1 MSGIPAPQ
9 AGVVDVVVFRPVQR
23 GWLVLALERAADT
36 RCPGSW
42 EIVHGKIDEGEAYED
57 AALRELREE
66 TGLEAERLF
75 SITMHHFYLVPKR
88 TVQLAAVFAAVVA
101 SDAKVTLGGEHARFV
116 WLTPSQARRRL
127 SWPMEKRS
135 LDDARAL
142 LGTPSV
148 HDVIQLGRKGE

>member
-1 MSGIPAPQ
+1 MSGIPAVE

-23 GWLVLALERAADT
+23 GWLVLALERAANT

-42 EIVHGKIDEGEAYED
+42 EIVHGKIDPGERYED

-66 TGLEAERLF
+66 TGLEAARLL
-75 SITMHHFYLVPKR
+75 SITMHSFYLMPQR

-101 SDAKVTLGGEHARFV
+101 PDAAVVLGEEHGRHA

-127 SWPMEKRS
+127 SWPMERRA

-142 LGTPSV
+142 LREATV
-148 HDVIQLGRKGE
+148 HDVIEMKLR